1 MNEKPEVMQDRT
13 RLDGGSVCA
22 NYAIAVPDE
31 TMPCWLTPMTRIDD
45 RDPFA
50 KDITAANRIACQP
63 FGLDKISGPR
73 IASVSAVGSPAGT
86 FISVYY
92 ERKFTPGSDIYSR
105 FFHGR
110 QQTVRYLTDGL

>member
-1 MNEKPEVMQDRT
+1 MNDEAEVMQDST

-22 NYAIAVPDE
+22 NYAIAVPGE
-31 TMPCWLTPMTRIDD
+31 TMSCWLSPMTRIDD
-45 RDPFA
+45 RDPCA
-50 KDITAANRIACQP
+50 KYITAANRIACQP

-73 IASVSAVGSPAGT
+73 IASVSAVGSPSGT

-92 ERKFTPGSDIYSR
+92 ERKFTPGSGIYSR

-110 QQTVRYLTDGL
+110 QPTARYLTYGL